1 MSSRQASWWSGWPLA
16 TMANWAV
23 GLSFMKRGMTSSI
36 SSTPFCGETSR
47 QPRAPFPARI
57 ALARVQAH
65 GYALGN
71 GACYGDGRYCVVTE
85 RDIETG
91 EDVRRL
97 QELPQVAEVE
107 WLSRAQLPQW
117 LDSLHDLRQVAAGQ
131 QADILLVYTLDTRF
145 NINGR
150 DLEPLSA
157 IRLALPPSQEGRV
170 TTTATA
176 ALIDVPTGFVY
187 GVSDATAWREQNA
200 SAWSARKNIRN
211 ARSSIERSAFQSLL
225 AELEKLWHRTVVTH
239 GRQ

>member
-1 MSSRQASWWSGWPLA
+1 MYIRNSLLILILALSGCATYQMPGAGLPVDKLA
-16 TMANWAV
+16 KSEAAAA
-23 GLSFMKRGMTSSI
+23 
-36 SSTPFCGETSR
+36 GETGR

-57 ALARVQAH
+57 VLARVQAP
-65 GYALGN
+65 GYAVTN

-97 QELPQVAEVE
+97 QELPQVAGVD
-107 WLSRAQLPQW
+107 WLSRLQLPQW
-117 LDSLHDLRQVAAGQ
+117 LDSIDDLRQVAAGQ

-176 ALIDVPTGFVY
+176 ALIDVQTGFVY
-187 GVSDATAWREQNA
+187 GVADATAWRKQNA

-211 ARSSIERSAFQSLL
+211 ARSGIEVSAFQSLL
-225 AELEKLWHRTVVTH
+225 AEIEKLWHRTVVTH
-239 GRQ
+239 GR